1 MTPKEAIKNLK
12 KLKSFHN
19 GSYGTAIDHAIKALE
34 QTELNPSYNSVKT
47 ELKPC
52 EDCIS
57 REEAIN
63 VVHKYFVKYL
73 KVNDD
78 ICLDGIRSLPSV
90 TPQQPCEDCIS
101 RKEALRHRHI
111 IYDDDG
117 VGYSVVR
124 VDEIEQLPSV
134 TPKPCEE
141 ENPNCTECRYYD
153 KEKHH
158 CPRFC
163 RVIENTMAEITSG
176 QERPTAHFIRYINH
190 NYSPFDNSPEYIMRC
205 SNCGGA
211 LSEGAFYCP
220 NCGAKMEEVDE

>member
-1 MTPKEAIKNLK
+1 MNLIDMDRLRKELMAKGNIPIHEVFN
-12 KLKSFHN
+12 
-19 GSYGTAIDHAIKALE
+19 TIWE
-34 QTELNPSYNSVKT
+34 QPIVKICKVEEQRPS
-47 ELKPC
+47 

-57 REEAIN
+57 RADAIKIFGE
-63 VVHKYFVKYL
+63 VHP
-73 KVNDD
+73 
-78 ICLDGIRSLPSV
+78 LDYNKQSYIAN
-90 TPQQPCEDCIS
+90 I
-101 RKEALRHRHI
+101 KK
-111 IYDDDG
+111 
-117 VGYSVVR
+117 
-124 VDEIEQLPSV
+124 LPSV

-163 RVIENTMAEITSG
+163 RVIENTAVEITSE
-176 QERPTAHFIRYINH
+176 QERPTAHFVRYINH

-220 NCGAKMEEVDE
+220 NCGAKMEENE